1 MPLTREHTE
10 RYADA
15 LVAMATATQRPAN
28 IVNLGG
34 TYAIRVEFELGR
46 YLLATNADG
55 DLATTADGGP
65 GTWTVKFF
73 GSADVPLASADREWL
88 VDAFDA
94 VVGELRAS
102 KWWREDGTT
111 YGEFAPSTC

>member
-15 LVAMATATQRPAN
+15 LIALATATQRPAN
-28 IVNLGG
+28 IVNLGA

-46 YLLATNADG
+46 YLLATNEGG
-55 DLATTADGGP
+55 DLSTAAEGEG
-65 GTWTVKFF
+65 GTWTVQFF
-73 GSADVPLASADREWL
+73 GRSDVRLAAAAREWL

-94 VVGELRAS
+94 VVAELRATD
-102 KWWREDGTT
+102 WWRGDGMS
-111 YGEFAPSTC
+111 YGEFAPSNT